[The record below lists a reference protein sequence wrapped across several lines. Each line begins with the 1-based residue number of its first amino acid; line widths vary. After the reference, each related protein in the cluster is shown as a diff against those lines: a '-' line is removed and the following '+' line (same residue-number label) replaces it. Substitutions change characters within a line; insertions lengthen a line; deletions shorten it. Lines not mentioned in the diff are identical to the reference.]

1 MTLQRW
7 KSSTFITTEPF
18 CRIQHLKV
26 VFLII
31 LQIKGIAQINEIYT
45 SALSTAFLKNFLGNQ
60 RRRIKWKES
69 NLSRPHSNSGCYVH
83 TIPCSFCAGTK
94 TRPDK
99 ASATHKNGDLGAISV
114 TEQSCAVPIS
124 EVDRNTSD
132 RFCFRGA
139 GGWEVLR
146 YTLVQCGRVF
156 GP

>member
-26 VFLII
+26 VFSII
-31 LQIKGIAQINEIYT
+31 LQIKEIAQINEIYT
-45 SALSTAFLKNFLGNQ
+45 SALSTAFLLGNQ

-69 NLSRPHSNSGCYVH
+69 ILSRSHSNSGCYVH
-83 TIPCSFCAGTK
+83 TIPCSLCAGTK
-94 TRPDK
+94 IRPDK
-99 ASATHKNGDLGAISV
+99 ASATHENGDLGAISV

-132 RFCFRGA
+132 RFCFGEA
-139 GGWEVLR
+139 GGGGGLR
-146 YTLVQCGRVF
+146 YTLVQCWRVF